1 MLQPQKGK
9 KFGMFGA
16 IARWINQ
23 ALLAVGAATLAV
35 MMFLTAADVAGRYLL
50 NRPISGALE
59 GVEFLMAVLIPFSIA
74 YCAYQ
79 RAHVAVELIMG
90 RFSRRVRRVVDS
102 LMTLLTILFM
112 GVLCWQNM
120 LYVHEMRAS
129 QMTSAVLL
137 IPAWPFVIPAAVG
150 AGVFVLNMALH
161 LFRIKSEGAA
171 S

>member
-1 MLQPQKGK
+1 
-9 KFGMFGA
+9 MFGKVV
-16 IARWINQ
+16 RWMNQ
-23 ALLAVGAATLAV
+23 ALLAVGASTLAV

-90 RFSRRVRRVVDS
+90 RFSRRVQRAVDR
-102 LMTLLTILFM
+102 LMTLLTILFL
-112 GVLCWQNM
+112 GVLCWQNL
-120 LYVHEMRAS
+120 LYINEIRVSR
-129 QMTSAVLL
+129 MTSAVLL
-137 IPAWPFVIPAAVG
+137 IPAWPFVIPTAVG

-161 LFRIKSEGAA
+161 LLGMKRERTA

>member
-1 MLQPQKGK
+1 
-9 KFGMFGA
+9 MFGKVV
-16 IARWINQ
+16 RWMNQ
-23 ALLAVGAATLAV
+23 ALLAVGASTLAV

-90 RFSRRVRRVVDS
+90 RFSRRVQRAVDR
-102 LMTLLTILFM
+102 LMTLLTILFL
-112 GVLCWQNM
+112 GVLCWQNL
-120 LYVHEMRAS
+120 LYIHEIRVS
-129 QMTSAVLL
+129 RMTSAVLR
-137 IPAWPFVIPAAVG
+137 IPAWPFVIPTAVG

-161 LFRIKSEGAA
+161 LLGMKRERTA

>member
-1 MLQPQKGK
+1 
-9 KFGMFGA
+9 MFGK
-16 IARWINQ
+16 IVRWINQ

-79 RAHVAVELIMG
+79 RAHVSVELIMG
-90 RFSRRVRRVVDS
+90 RFSMRVQRVVDS
-102 LMTLLTILFM
+102 LMTLLTILFL
-112 GVLCWQNM
+112 GALCWQNL
-120 LYVHEMRAS
+120 LYINEIRVS

-137 IPAWPFVIPAAVG
+137 IPAWPFVIPTAVG
-150 AGVFVLNMALH
+150 AGVFVLNTALH
-161 LFRIKSEGAA
+161 LFGIKNERTA

>member
-1 MLQPQKGK
+1 
-9 KFGMFGA
+9 MFEK
-16 IARWINQ
+16 IVRWMNQ
-23 ALLAVGAATLAV
+23 TLLAIGAATLAV
-35 MMFLTAADVAGRYLL
+35 MMFLTAADVAGRYLF

-74 YCAYQ
+74 YCAHQ

-90 RFSRRVRRVVDS
+90 RFSRRVQRVVDS

-112 GVLCWQNM
+112 GTLCWQNL
-120 LYVHEMRAS
+120 LYVNEVRLS
-129 QMTSAVLL
+129 QMTSAVLR

-150 AGVFVLNMALH
+150 AGVFVLNMSLH
-161 LFRIKSEGAA
+161 LFRIKNKGTA